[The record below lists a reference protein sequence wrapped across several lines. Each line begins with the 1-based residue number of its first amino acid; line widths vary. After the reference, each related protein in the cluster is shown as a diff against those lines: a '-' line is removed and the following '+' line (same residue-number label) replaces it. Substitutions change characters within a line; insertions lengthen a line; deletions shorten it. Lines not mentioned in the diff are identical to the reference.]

1 MSRIEITVADR
12 KKLYEAYEGEA
23 DHPLCPMPE
32 PKTVLRGQGH
42 HIRWFFIQYVL
53 GIHLEPGD
61 LVLDLGCWNAGQT
74 VNYAKLAEVI
84 GIDISSGKLRQ
95 ASKHLN
101 ISFVQ
106 GDWNNIPLK
115 REGVDWCIWDEGPEH
130 AVDPT
135 HVLSEIAYVVRKGAI
150 LGMPRAPDRAV
161 ALTHKYLRGESRQ
174 WSGGHLHEF
183 TEEKLKNLIEKHF
196 HVEAI
201 YTIKHNFPGYQWLVG
216 VGLK

>member
-1 MSRIEITVADR
+1 MSRIEIDR
-12 KKLYEAYEGEA
+12 RKLYEAYEGEA
-23 DHPLCPMPE
+23 AHPLVSSQE
-32 PKTVLRGQGH
+32 IETGIVGQSH
-42 HIRWFFIQYVL
+42 QIRWFFIQYLL

-95 ASKHLN
+95 AGKHPH
-101 ISFVQ
+101 ISFIQ

-130 AVDPT
+130 AVDPD
-135 HVLSEIAYVVRKGAI
+135 HVLSEIAYVIRKGAI
-150 LGMPRAPDRAV
+150 LGMPQAPDHAPKF
-161 ALTHKYLRGESRQ
+161 TFKYLRGESHQ

-183 TEEKLKNLIEKHF
+183 TEEKLKKLIERHLRLE
-196 HVEAI
+196 VV